1 VAASSFG
8 HAHTGHF
15 ISIPPQSSAMHSCF
29 HKYTSKVLQGDQNV
43 TALTHTHTHARLTS
57 DSEAQFE
64 QVPLAL
70 MMNKHYEVLADKIWE
85 FVPPGPIV
93 IPTPLKM

>member
-1 VAASSFG
+1 
-8 HAHTGHF
+8 
-15 ISIPPQSSAMHSCF
+15 M
-29 HKYTSKVLQGDQNV
+29 

-70 MMNKHYEVLADKIWE
+70 MMNRHYEVLADKIWE